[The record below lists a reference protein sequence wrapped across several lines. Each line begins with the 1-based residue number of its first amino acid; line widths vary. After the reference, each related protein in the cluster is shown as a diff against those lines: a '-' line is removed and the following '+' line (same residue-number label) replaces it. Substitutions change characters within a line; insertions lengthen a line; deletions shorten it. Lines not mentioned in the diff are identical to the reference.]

1 MNYFA
6 IITGIATLISF
17 VISFKEILPEYSIYI
32 NNISYILL
40 GLVIGNIISIFD
52 KSKIQVYHF
61 KSSHI
66 FVYSFYFVLAIVTLV
81 LLLTTNGLEL
91 KILGSIGT
99 FIFIT
104 FFFLIP
110 LLKEQG
116 ITITERIILSDIHAK
131 KGNYSESIYHLQEAK
146 DRLSDNDTRQGGI
159 ESKILEL
166 KNKQIENSE
175 DIHS

>member
-1 MNYFA
+1 MNYFT

-52 KSKIQVYHF
+52 KSKIKIYNF

-66 FVYSFYFVLAIVTLV
+66 FVYSFYFILSIVTFV
-81 LLLTTNGLEL
+81 LILTTNDLEL

-99 FIFIT
+99 FIFVT

-110 LLKEQG
+110 LLKDQN
-116 ITITERIILSDIHAK
+116 ITITERIILSDAHK
-131 KGNYSESIYHLQEAK
+131 ENGNYSEAIYHLQNAK
-146 DRLSDNDTRQGGI
+146 DILSDNDIRKDKI
-159 ESKILEL
+159 ENRILAL

-175 DIHS
+175 I

>member
-81 LLLTTNGLEL
+81 LLL
-91 KILGSIGT
+91 IGT
-99 FIFIT
+99 
-104 FFFLIP
+104 
-110 LLKEQG
+110 
-116 ITITERIILSDIHAK
+116 
-131 KGNYSESIYHLQEAK
+131 
-146 DRLSDNDTRQGGI
+146 
-159 ESKILEL
+159 
-166 KNKQIENSE
+166 
-175 DIHS
+175 